1 MTRESRPFS
10 ICYLQGTGV
19 EMSTK
24 TITLWGVNCC
34 GATFLKKKKAI
45 DVNVRP
51 PLVQLKCFSSS
62 SARIENKR
70 ELSLLIIIA

>member
-34 GATFLKKKKAI
+34 GATFLKKKKSYRCERQATASTAEMFFI
-45 DVNVRP
+45 VIRTH
-51 PLVQLKCFSSS
+51 
-62 SARIENKR
+62 
-70 ELSLLIIIA
+70 